1 MEQTDLK
8 VTLDKEERL
17 DPKELFFSITGS
29 DSTILTGNDLFVRIS
44 GYRKEELIGRYHNVI
59 RHPDMPRI
67 VFKTFWGY
75 LQGGKPIV
83 AYVKN
88 RTKEGGFYWVLAAV
102 FPLGERY
109 ISIRL
114 KPVARSFE
122 TVKEIYAALAAAEM
136 REGMEGG
143 EKLFLPLLNSAGF
156 DTYEH
161 FMSEALLQE
170 LALRTLSLPATCPS
184 PQRPGEDSAAT
195 LRLKSVY
202 EVSQALLEEYG
213 QWFEKIGMFR
223 RVKSAF
229 EEKGEYLLH
238 LGRDIVFLS
247 LNASVSSYRIE
258 KGGETLG
265 VIAHDIRIT
274 AKTNETLI
282 TQFYTVIREMA
293 DVLHGVV
300 FSVAAIRVQI
310 EMITSFI
317 DESVCRGD
325 EENIVEV
332 FQNVGDLIGLV
343 EEYARQTKTLQLKLD
358 TQIQECRKYLDYMEQ
373 QMVYLGYVQTYGIIE
388 AAGNREE
395 TEKFGVIF
403 SQLKRLTADTSN
415 EVETMQKMGG
425 DFYGENRK
433 LMEKSK
439 QTERLL
445 KRLNDERIR
454 MNKGEV

>member
-1 MEQTDLK
+1 MEQTGSK
-8 VTLDKEERL
+8 VTIDKEERL
-17 DPKELFFSITGS
+17 EAHELFFSITKS

-44 GYRKEELIGRYHNVI
+44 GYAKEELIGRHHNII

-67 VFKTFWGY
+67 VFKTFWEY
-75 LQGGKPIV
+75 LKGGKPIV

-114 KPVARSFE
+114 KAVSRSFGII
-122 TVKEIYAALAAAEM
+122 KEIYAALADAEM
-136 REGMEGG
+136 REGMEGS
-143 EKLFLPLLNSAGF
+143 EKLFEPLLNSAGF
-156 DTYEH
+156 DTYDH
-161 FMSEALLQE
+161 FMSDALLKE
-170 LALRTLSLPATCPS
+170 LELRTVALSTACHS
-184 PQRPGEDSAAT
+184 KEVWNNGSAVT
-195 LRLKSVY
+195 VQLKSVY
-202 EVSQALLEEYG
+202 RYSQTLREEYD
-213 QWFEKIGMFR
+213 QWFDKIDMFR

-229 EEKGEYLLH
+229 EEKGEHLLH

-247 LNASVSSYRIE
+247 LNASVSSYKIE

-274 AKTNETLI
+274 AKENESLI
-282 TQFYTVIREMA
+282 NRFYAVIHQMA
-293 DVLHGVV
+293 DVLNGVV

-317 DESVCRGD
+317 DESVCRGN

-332 FQNVGDLIGLV
+332 LQNVGDLIGLV
-343 EEYARQTKTLQLKLD
+343 EEYARQSNLLQVKLD
-358 TQIQECRKYLDYMEQ
+358 TQIQESRKYLDYMEQ
-373 QMVYLGYVQTYGIIE
+373 QMLYLGYVQTYGIIE
-388 AAGNREE
+388 AAGNVEE

-403 SQLKRLTADTSN
+403 SQLKRLTGDTSH
-415 EVETMQKMGG
+415 EVETMQKMGK
-425 DFYGENRK
+425 DFYTENRK
-433 LMEKSK
+433 LMEKSQK
-439 QTERLL
+439 TERLL
-445 KRLNDERIR
+445 KRLNEERVR